1 MSLADLSE
9 DEIVRWCCAQEP
21 AGDGTSMFDPP
32 LSDRE
37 LWRCAILIEKLHG
50 KRALQHIEERML
62 ALAKAGD
69 EDGVAAWKAIAHR
82 YGRLR
87 ETHRRPLPI

>member
-1 MSLADLSE
+1 MSLADLS
-9 DEIVRWCCAQEP
+9 DEELVRWCSAQAP
-21 AGDGTSMFDPP
+21 TRDGTSMFNPP

-37 LWRCAILIEKLHG
+37 LWGCAILIEKLHG
-50 KRALQHIEERML
+50 KRALRHIEERIL
-62 ALAKAGD
+62 ALAEAGD
-69 EDGVAAWKAIAHR
+69 ANGVAAWKAIAHR